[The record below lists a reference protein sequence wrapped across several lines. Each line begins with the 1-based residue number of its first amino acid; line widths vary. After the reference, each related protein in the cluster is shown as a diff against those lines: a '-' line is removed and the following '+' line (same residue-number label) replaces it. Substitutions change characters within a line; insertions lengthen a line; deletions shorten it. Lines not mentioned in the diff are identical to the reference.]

1 MNENELLIKNRLREA
16 TVILERA
23 NLIICDESWKCDSSR
38 PPFSSF
44 QLVIQGEGTVQVDQ
58 TVLHPHAGQSFFTDV
73 QNPYRTYFCHFQI
86 TCQQTDLFQLVQF
99 PLCVDA
105 KDPQKAQRIFQDI
118 IQSCKQTDISSAL
131 KAKQAV
137 FHLLCYYFECCPPGS
152 VSFIPQ
158 SFDSPL
164 SSAIAYVET
173 HLHEQ
178 ITVQQMAEVAGYHS
192 SYFTK
197 QFQTH
202 MGISPG
208 QFILQKK
215 VETATLLLTSTDLP
229 ISKIADTLGFDNQF
243 YFSNFFKKQTGMAP
257 SSYRRLYLCSCLD
270 S

>member
-1 MNENELLIKNRLREA
+1 MNPGNAIPLVLL
-16 TVILERA
+16 
-23 NLIICDESWKCDSSR
+23 
-38 PPFSSF
+38 F
-44 QLVIQGEGTVQVDQ
+44 QLSAGNAGEGTVQVDQ
-58 TVLHPHAGQSFFTDV
+58 TVLHPHAGQLYLLPACTHQSFLQMFKIPIAPIFAILRLPV
-73 QNPYRTYFCHFQI
+73 SKRTSFSWFSF
-86 TCQQTDLFQLVQF
+86 LFVLM
-99 PLCVDA
+99 LKTRKSTA
-105 KDPQKAQRIFQDI
+105 NFQDM

-164 SSAIAYVET
+164 SSAISYVET

-197 QFQTH
+197 LFQTH

-215 VETATLLLTSTDLP
+215 WKLQRC
-229 ISKIADTLGFDNQF
+229 F
-243 YFSNFFKKQTGMAP
+243 
-257 SSYRRLYLCSCLD
+257 
-270 S
+270 

>member
-44 QLVIQGEGTVQVDQ
+44 QLVMQGEGTVQVDQ
-58 TVLHPHAGQSFFTDV
+58 TVLHPHAGQLYLLPACTHQSFFTDV
-73 QNPYRTYFCHFQI
+73 QNPYRTYFCHFEI

-152 VSFIPQ
+152 LSFHNPLTLHFPVQFPMLKHICMSRLPYNRWQKWPAIIPVTLQ
-158 SFDSPL
+158 N
-164 SSAIAYVET
+164 
-173 HLHEQ
+173 
-178 ITVQQMAEVAGYHS
+178 
-192 SYFTK
+192 YFKPTWE
-197 QFQTH
+197 F
-202 MGISPG
+202 
-208 QFILQKK
+208 L
-215 VETATLLLTSTDLP
+215 
-229 ISKIADTLGFDNQF
+229 
-243 YFSNFFKKQTGMAP
+243 
-257 SSYRRLYLCSCLD
+257 LD
-270 S
+270 SLFCRKKRKLQRCF

>member
-58 TVLHPHAGQSFFTDV
+58 TVLHPHAGQLYLLPACTHQSFFTDV

-118 IQSCKQTDISSAL
+118 IQSCKRRIFL
-131 KAKQAV
+131 
-137 FHLLCYYFECCPPGS
+137 
-152 VSFIPQ
+152 
-158 SFDSPL
+158 PL
-164 SSAIAYVET
+164 
-173 HLHEQ
+173 
-178 ITVQQMAEVAGYHS
+178 
-192 SYFTK
+192 
-197 QFQTH
+197 
-202 MGISPG
+202 
-208 QFILQKK
+208 
-215 VETATLLLTSTDLP
+215 
-229 ISKIADTLGFDNQF
+229 
-243 YFSNFFKKQTGMAP
+243 
-257 SSYRRLYLCSCLD
+257 
-270 S
+270 

>member
-58 TVLHPHAGQSFFTDV
+58 TVLHPHAGQLYLLPACTHQSFFTDV

-178 ITVQQMAEVAGYHS
+178 ITVNRWQKWPATIPVTLQN
-192 SYFTK
+192 YFRPTWE
-197 QFQTH
+197 F
-202 MGISPG
+202 
-208 QFILQKK
+208 L
-215 VETATLLLTSTDLP
+215 
-229 ISKIADTLGFDNQF
+229 
-243 YFSNFFKKQTGMAP
+243 
-257 SSYRRLYLCSCLD
+257 LD
-270 S
+270 SLFCRKKWKLQRCF

>member
-1 MNENELLIKNRLREA
+1 M
-16 TVILERA
+16 
-23 NLIICDESWKCDSSR
+23 
-38 PPFSSF
+38 
-44 QLVIQGEGTVQVDQ
+44 
-58 TVLHPHAGQSFFTDV
+58 
-73 QNPYRTYFCHFQI
+73 
-86 TCQQTDLFQLVQF
+86 
-99 PLCVDA
+99 
-105 KDPQKAQRIFQDI
+105 

-164 SSAIAYVET
+164 SSAISYVET

-197 QFQTH
+197 LFQTH

-215 VETATLLLTSTDLP
+215 WKLQRC
-229 ISKIADTLGFDNQF
+229 F
-243 YFSNFFKKQTGMAP
+243 
-257 SSYRRLYLCSCLD
+257 
-270 S
+270 